1 MPSLCAVG
9 LKYLG
14 YVGILLVVK
23 PKPPSYPSRV
33 FFFNQVVV
41 VKGFNK
47 NIKQRQNCFHYL
59 TCGMTTSSDWTKNLR
74 SWFCIV
80 MCLFEIT
87 MTLFTYAVASC
98 CEAIQESNS
107 LS

>member
-23 PKPPSYPSRV
+23 PKPPILAGF
-33 FFFNQVVV
+33 FFFNQVVVV

-59 TCGMTTSSDWTKNLR
+59 TCGMTTSSD
-74 SWFCIV
+74 
-80 MCLFEIT
+80 
-87 MTLFTYAVASC
+87 
-98 CEAIQESNS
+98 
-107 LS
+107 